1 MRRPPIGEPLFVLQ
15 MDEAGRKP
23 LPDPRQEP
31 FEAVRG
37 AYGPQIMSPGPSLQ
51 DKGTFVMANAM
62 LNIRIVQPRMMS
74 IKQAADYVGL
84 PLRRFPRICTVR
96 PVAMPECE
104 ERYDIRDLDLWL
116 DQIKAGNADTDADIL
131 GRLG

>member
-1 MRRPPIGEPLFVLQ
+1 
-15 MDEAGRKP
+15 
-23 LPDPRQEP
+23 
-31 FEAVRG
+31 
-37 AYGPQIMSPGPSLQ
+37 
-51 DKGTFVMANAM
+51 MANAM

-84 PLRRFPRICTVR
+84 PLRRFPQICTVD
-96 PVAMPECE
+96 PVAMPQSG

-131 GRLG
+131 ERLE

>member
-1 MRRPPIGEPLFVLQ
+1 
-15 MDEAGRKP
+15 
-23 LPDPRQEP
+23 
-31 FEAVRG
+31 
-37 AYGPQIMSPGPSLQ
+37 
-51 DKGTFVMANAM
+51 MANAM

-96 PVAMPECE
+96 PVALPESE
-104 ERYDIRDLDLWL
+104 ERYDIRDLDQWI
-116 DQIKAGNADTDADIL
+116 DQIKVGGADTDADIL